1 MTGQRAPA
9 TWTDFLAGS
18 LDLQRDGP
26 SLQGQLLRHLRARIL
41 DGRLA
46 PGSLLPGSRQLATL
60 VGVSRNTVTA
70 VYELL
75 GAEGYIEAGRSG
87 TRVADLRRPPSAA
100 PAMRVAQAPALSLRA
115 MRIPRRAAV
124 SGDGFALRPG
134 VPALD
139 RFPLAAWKRCV
150 DAAMTRHGNAALGHG
165 DPWGEPELRAAIL
178 HHVALARG
186 VRATPEQVVITRGAQ
201 EALSL
206 CVRLLTDIG
215 DTAWIEEPG
224 YRGAQDAM
232 AAGGVEVVGL
242 PVDESGLV
250 IADVAWSERTPKLV
264 YTTPSHQYP
273 LGTVLSAARRLALL
287 RDASTHGAW
296 IVEDDY
302 DSEFRRSGESIGAMQ
317 GLVPDAPVL
326 YVGSFSKTM
335 FPALRM
341 GFLIVPPALLSA
353 MKPVL
358 GELLRGGRRFEQLA
372 MADFIRSGRFGRH
385 VAAMRRLYRERRDA
399 LRDALEKH
407 LRVPHTVTGGD
418 SGMHLALHLPA
429 AVPDRRVA
437 FLAREHGMAPEALSA
452 FAAASTPAHH
462 GLVLGYGN
470 TDASRMGT
478 LIATLSTLIER
489 TLTDD
494 RR

>member
-1 MTGQRAPA
+1 MTAQRDDA

-18 LDLQRDGP
+18 LEPRGTGL
-26 SLQGQLLRHLRARIL
+26 SLQGQLLRHLRTGIL
-41 DGRLA
+41 DGRLTA
-46 PGSLLPGSRQLATL
+46 GSRLPGSRQFAATM
-60 VGVSRNTVTA
+60 GVSRNTVTA

-75 GAEGYIEAGRSG
+75 GAEGYIEADRSG
-87 TRVADLRRPPSAA
+87 TRVADLRRPAPPSAA
-100 PAMRVAQAPALSLRA
+100 AHVARSPSLSARA

-124 SGDGFALRPG
+124 AGDGFALRPG

-139 RFPLAAWKRCV
+139 RFPVAAWKRCL
-150 DAAMTRHGNAALGHG
+150 DEAIARRGHEALGHG
-165 DPWGEPELRAAIL
+165 DPCGEPELRAAVL
-178 HHVALARG
+178 RHLAMARG
-186 VRATPEQVVITRGAQ
+186 VRATPDQVVITKGAQ
-201 EALSL
+201 EALAL
-206 CVRLLTDIG
+206 CVRLLADVG
-215 DTAWIEEPG
+215 DTAWIENPG

-232 AAGGVEVVGL
+232 AAGGVDVVAYA
-242 PVDESGLV
+242 VDDAGIV
-250 IADVAWSERTPKLV
+250 IADDDWTARPPKLV

-273 LGTVLSAARRLALL
+273 LGSVLSASRRLALL
-287 RDASTHGAW
+287 RNAAAHGAW

-341 GFLIVPPALLSA
+341 GFLIVPSSLLPA
-353 MKPVL
+353 MRPVL

-372 MADFIRSGRFGRH
+372 LADFIHDGRFGRH

-399 LRDALEKH
+399 LRDALGKY
-407 LRVPHTVTGGD
+407 LRLPHTITGGD

-429 AVPDRRVA
+429 QVPDRRIA

-452 FAAASTPAHH
+452 FASSATPTCN

-470 TDASRMGT
+470 TEASRMDD
-478 LIATLSTLIER
+478 LVATLARLIDR
-489 TLTDD
+489 SLTDD